1 MRFQRDLLFLSH
13 EDVLQNGGFDMD
25 AAISELEKGFFSF
38 DSGNILQPQK
48 TTLKVVKK
56 GAEGNTGLVNFLPS
70 YVQIDEQEIYCCK
83 LLGAM
88 PSNVEVGLPR
98 AVGLITLF
106 DPQTKAPICIMDG
119 QVISAIRTGA
129 ISALAAKKIVPS
141 DIESVGLIGAG
152 VNMRTQLL
160 GISKVLKNLKKVFV
174 HSRHESKY
182 EFAEKMSKL
191 TNLEIIPVTTA
202 KEAVIGQKFII
213 TCLPNGVDPVV
224 KDEWISEKGVTIFNI
239 GGHVVQETALARMDR
254 VIADIWEHAKQR
266 ASQTHAKAFFKSIIS
281 EDIIENITPI
291 ITGNVQG
298 RTSADQNIFFCP
310 TGMGFAD
317 AIIAHRVYSNALKS
331 KSGQNLRQ
339 WEDCQWI

>member
-25 AAISELEKGFFSF
+25 AAITELEKGFISF
-38 DSGNILQPQK
+38 GNGNILQPQK
-48 TTLKVVKK
+48 TTLKVVNK
-56 GAEGNTGLVNFLPS
+56 GAEGSTGLVNFLPS
-70 YVQIDEQEIYCCK
+70 YVKIDDQEIYCCK

-106 DPQTKAPICIMDG
+106 CPETKAPICIMDG

-129 ISALAAKKIVPS
+129 ISALVARKIVPS

-160 GISKVLKNLKKVFV
+160 GISKVLKNLNKVFV
-174 HSRHESKY
+174 HSRYDTKY
-182 EFAEKMSKL
+182 DFVEKMSKL
-191 TNLEIIPVTTA
+191 TGLEIIPVSSA
-202 KEAVIGQKFII
+202 KEAVVGQKFII
-213 TCLPNGVDPVV
+213 TCLPNGVNPVV
-224 KDEWISEKGVTIFNI
+224 KDEWISDKGMTIFNI
-239 GGHVVQETALARMDR
+239 GGHEVEETALARMDR
-254 VIADIWEHAKQR
+254 VIADIWEHAKNR
-266 ASQTHAKAFFKSIIS
+266 ASQTHAKAFFKNIIS
-281 EDIIENITPI
+281 EEIIENISPI
-291 ITGNVQG
+291 INGVVEG
-298 RTSADQNIFFCP
+298 RASIDQNIFFCP

-317 AIIAHRVYSNALKS
+317 AIIAHRVYSNALKN
-331 KSGQNLRQ
+331 KSGQSLRQ